1 MKKFFSLIVFIVILY
16 IFFVLWHNYETINI
30 KKNTLKTQA
39 SDYLY
44 EKYSKCAAIIDVD
57 YYDSVYFFNNVH
69 FDKEYTKFQVRYITS
84 TPCFEDDYLEAMLAS
99 ELKTII

>member
-1 MKKFFSLIVFIVILY
+1 M
-16 IFFVLWHNYETINI
+16 
-30 KKNTLKTQA
+30 
-39 SDYLY
+39 Y

-69 FDKEYTKFQVRYITS
+69 FDNEYTKFQVRYITS

-99 ELKTII
+99 ELKTIISNQLIEFEVTESDIIIGSMHGPPFELSER